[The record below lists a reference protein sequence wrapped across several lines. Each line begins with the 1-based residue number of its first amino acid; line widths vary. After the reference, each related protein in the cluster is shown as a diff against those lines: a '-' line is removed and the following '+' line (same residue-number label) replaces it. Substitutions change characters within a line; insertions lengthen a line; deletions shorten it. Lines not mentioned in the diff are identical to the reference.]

1 MGGGGEGGVTVE
13 VGVEKEGVT
22 EEVKLEEEDDGVRG
36 ERWLRGARGNGGEE
50 SRRESGPT

>member
-1 MGGGGEGGVTVE
+1 VGGGGEGGVTVE